1 VAIPTQVFAYD
12 ANDRVTS
19 YTWDNNGNLLN
30 DGTNTYTWNGKNELV
45 RVVSAGVDVSYSY
58 DGDGLRISRID
69 NLTGIITYYVWDDQ
83 NPTGY
88 PQVIEEVENNV
99 VTKRYGYGHYLET
112 IDILNG
118 SVYERF
124 YVIRD
129 GTTSI
134 RMLLDS
140 AGNIAAMY
148 DYDAF
153 GNVITQFNTNPLTA
167 SNNFGYDSEYKD
179 PTTGLIYLRARWY
192 KVSEGRFLCKDTY
205 EGNNSRAATLN
216 KYIFVANNP
225 INFKDSD
232 GKMFT
237 YMEASFASSIQSIL
251 SFQPLVTIS
260 ETGLIAAMIGA
271 SSLIGTEYYHYTT
284 KIRAEQIRNSGRLG
298 MSNNLTFMPVMIQ
311 DSENGEKDYELSGAI
326 FNVSRTYYSP
336 NFYTSRFEAKSK
348 LALPYMP
355 EVRISLILY
364 PIRDMLIPP
373 IPLPVLPANKAPGG
387 GFEFFTYK
395 TININSRCAMFTDM
409 MF

>member
-1 VAIPTQVFAYD
+1 
-12 ANDRVTS
+12 
-19 YTWDNNGNLLN
+19 
-30 DGTNTYTWNGKNELV
+30 
-45 RVVSAGVDVSYSY
+45 
-58 DGDGLRISRID
+58 
-69 NLTGIITYYVWDDQ
+69 
-83 NPTGY
+83 
-88 PQVIEEVENNV
+88 
-99 VTKRYGYGHYLET
+99 
-112 IDILNG
+112 
-118 SVYERF
+118 
-124 YVIRD
+124 
-129 GTTSI
+129 
-134 RMLLDS
+134 M
-140 AGNIAAMY
+140 
-148 DYDAF
+148 
-153 GNVITQFNTNPLTA
+153 
-167 SNNFGYDSEYKD
+167 
-179 PTTGLIYLRARWY
+179 
-192 KVSEGRFLCKDTY
+192 
-205 EGNNSRAATLN
+205 
-216 KYIFVANNP
+216 
-225 INFKDSD
+225 
-232 GKMFT
+232 
-237 YMEASFASSIQSIL
+237 